1 MSAHIHTERIFS
13 ELDRVRITRLAQRH
27 RKPDGTLPVVL
38 EAFDEGDFL
47 MPREIPGDVVTVNSR
62 ILVRDQAGQP
72 REITLCYPH
81 EADLAK
87 GFLSVLSPIGGDLLG
102 RRVGEKVQW
111 TGADGEPASFVIE
124 ALVFQPEANGEYG
137 L

>member
-1 MSAHIHTERIFS
+1 MSHPSNTERIFS
-13 ELDRVRITRLAQRH
+13 ELDRVRVERLAARF
-27 RKPDGTLPVVL
+27 PTADGNPHTVV

-47 MPREIPGDVVTVNSR
+47 MPREMPADVVTVNTR
-62 ILVRDQAGQP
+62 LQVRDHGGEP

-87 GFLSVLSPIGGDLLG
+87 GFLSVLSPIGGELLG
-102 RRVGEKVQW
+102 RRVGETVTW
-111 TGADGEPASFVIE
+111 TDADGQPASLRID
-124 ALVFQPEANGEYG
+124 ALLFQPEANGEFA